1 MPRSDRVSIS
11 RASRVIV
18 AAALA
23 LLVMGFGPRDALW
36 ALNGR
41 WIGPDISLAVN
52 AYTLQANADEKR
64 PFHWEPLFLL
74 DVSGRLV
81 TFAIGQ
87 QGFVALISE
96 DGKQIIVT
104 PFGGQRSVIL
114 DRYR

>member
-1 MPRSDRVSIS
+1 MQRSDR
-11 RASRVIV
+11 ASPYLFARVIV
-18 AAALA
+18 AAVST
-23 LLVMGFGPRDALW
+23 LLLMGFGPRDALW

-41 WIGPDISLAVN
+41 WIGPDLSLAVN
-52 AYTLQANADEKR
+52 AHTLQANADEKR

-87 QGFVALISE
+87 RGFVALISE